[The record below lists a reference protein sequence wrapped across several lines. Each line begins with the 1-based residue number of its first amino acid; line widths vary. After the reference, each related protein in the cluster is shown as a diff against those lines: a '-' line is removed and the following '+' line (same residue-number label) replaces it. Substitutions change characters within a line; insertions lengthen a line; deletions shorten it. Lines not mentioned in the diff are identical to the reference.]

1 MNNESPEE
9 VFAEHFPMTAA
20 AAVTEMRCMPSKI
33 IVFAVKRLVFS
44 LCVD

>member
-9 VFAEHFPMTAA
+9 VFAENLPMTA